1 MDMSTATEI
10 LNKVLNLFKCTLIE
24 GTPYLK
30 YFQYIYIFL
39 IGSISSLILTPIVGQ
54 IALKHDITYKPG
66 TKRNGKTFD
75 NEEKALHEGIT
86 PALGGLAITIPT
98 LIIIC
103 LCFKLDSFTIPII
116 LALLILIVGS
126 ALDDIFNLPAKT
138 QFLYQLISAIIIA
151 FSVINLT
158 NLSFGN
164 TNLDIYT
171 WNFSFQGIQQSFV
184 FPGDLFLIIWMIVC
198 INAFKWTAG
207 SPGII
212 EANSLIIF
220 LLIFILGVRFNSL
233 FASTISIFVVG
244 GLLIFLIFAMPP
256 QKIMTGSAGKSV
268 YGFMI
273 CLLSIIADAKFSTT
287 VMLLIVPLIDFV
299 YVIIKRYITYKP
311 KNLMDLMKINGPDHL
326 QHQLIALG
334 VGRRNIVLL
343 ESGITLF
350 LGSFAILSTGA
361 MRYFALIFSTS
372 LALLLV
378 VVMNILSSRKKKME
392 EKKKSPESKYSY

>member
-10 LNKVLNLFKCTLIE
+10 LNKILSSFNLALFE
-24 GTPYLK
+24 GTQYFK
-30 YFQYIYIFL
+30 YFQYLYVFL
-39 IGSISSLILTPIVGQ
+39 IGFVCSLVLTPIVGQ
-54 IALKHDITYKPG
+54 LALKYDITYKPG
-66 TKRNGKTFD
+66 VKRKGKSFD

-86 PALGGLAITIPT
+86 PALGGLAITVPA
-98 LIIIC
+98 LIITC
-103 LCFKLDSFTIPII
+103 LFFKMDSFTIPII
-116 LALLILIVGS
+116 CALLVLIIGS

-138 QFLYQLISAIIIA
+138 QFLYQLISAVIIA

-164 TNLDIYT
+164 INLDMYT
-171 WNFSFQGIQQSFV
+171 WNFSLFGIQQSVV
-184 FPGDLFLIIWMIVC
+184 FPGDILLIIWMIIC
-198 INAFKWTAG
+198 TNAFKWTAG

-220 LLIFILGVRFNSL
+220 LLIFILGVRFNSV
-233 FASTISIFVVG
+233 FASTISIFMAG
-244 GLLIFLIFAMPP
+244 GLLIFLVFAMPP

-287 VMLLIVPLIDFV
+287 VMLLIVPLIDFA

-311 KNLMDLMKINGPDHL
+311 KNPLDLMKINGPDHF
-326 QHQLIALG
+326 QHQLMALG
-334 VGRRNIVLL
+334 IGRRNIVLL
-343 ESGITLF
+343 EAGITLF

-361 MRYFALIFSTS
+361 MRYFALILTTG
-372 LALLLV
+372 LALILV
-378 VVMNILSSRKKKME
+378 VVMHILSSRKKKME